1 MRFAACM
8 ALTPRTAGQETD
20 NGDTME
26 NIIYATAIDTARSIA
41 EGKVSAVE
49 VLQAHFARI
58 DATNPTMNAVVWQDR
73 DAALAEARA
82 CDAETARGESRGALH
97 GVPVTVK
104 ESFDI
109 AGAPT
114 TWGIPEWADNIAET
128 DSDVVQRYRAAG
140 AVVFGKTNVP
150 LKLVEWQ
157 SFNAVYGST
166 SNPWD
171 TTRTPGGSSGGSAAA
186 LASGMSA
193 LEAGSDIGSSI
204 RNPAHYC
211 GVFGLKPTWG
221 VVSKDGHKSKG
232 WYPDTDIAVAG
243 PLARSADDLTLAF
256 DLLKGPSRFEASQWA
271 PSLRPDNR
279 TRLSEFRVA
288 LMLGDPAVQVDNAYL
303 DALSGFADR
312 LEAAGATV
320 IRDRIPEIDTEAHF
334 MLYLK
339 LLGAAM
345 SGGISDAEAA
355 AIIAPFA
362 DQPADVQRVFGT
374 RVSGL
379 AISHREW
386 LDLHNRRLAARL
398 AFDAFFE
405 DVDILL
411 APVCAGPA
419 FPKNEEGPR
428 YSRRIQIN
436 GEQVLETEQLFW
448 SGYSGVVGIPSAV
461 GPMDR
466 IGGLP
471 VGYQA
476 IAGHGRDYTALAFAR
491 AAEAEF
497 GGFTPP
503 PALG

>member
-1 MRFAACM
+1 MSDI
-8 ALTPRTAGQETD
+8 L
-20 NGDTME
+20 
-26 NIIYATAIDTARSIA
+26 YATAIETARAIA
-41 EGKVSAVE
+41 DKHMSAVE
-49 VLQAHFARI
+49 VLDAHFARV
-58 DATNPTMNAVVWQDR
+58 DAINPTINAIIWQDR
-73 DAALAEARA
+73 EAARAEARA
-82 CDAETARGESRGALH
+82 CDAETARGESRGPLH

-104 ESFDI
+104 ESFDL

-114 TWGIPEWADNIAET
+114 TWGIPEWKNNIART
-128 DSDVVQRYRAAG
+128 DSDAVKRYRAAG

-150 LKLVEWQ
+150 LKLADWQ
-157 SFNAVYGST
+157 SFNDIYGST
-166 SNPWD
+166 ANPWD
-171 TTRTPGGSSGGSAAA
+171 TSRTPGGSSGGAAAA
-186 LASGMSA
+186 LATGMTA
-193 LEAGSDIGSSI
+193 LEVGSDIGSSI

-211 GVFGLKPTWG
+211 GVFGLKPTWAAVSMQGHLPEGWHADIDIG
-221 VVSKDGHKSKG
+221 VG
-232 WYPDTDIAVAG
+232 G

-271 PSLRPDNR
+271 SNLRPDPRNHVR
-279 TRLSEFRVA
+279 EFRVA
-288 LMLGDPAVQVDNAYL
+288 LMAGDPAVQVDTAYL
-303 DALSGFADR
+303 EALSAFADR

-320 IRDRIPEIDTEAHF
+320 IRDRLPDIDSEAHF
-334 MLYLK
+334 TLYLK

-345 SGGISDAEAA
+345 SGGMSDADVAA
-355 AIIAPFA
+355 TIAPFA
-362 DQPADVQRVFGT
+362 DQPADVQRIFGT
-374 RVSGL
+374 RVAGT

-386 LDLHNRRLAARL
+386 LDLNNRRLAARL

-419 FPKNEEGPR
+419 FLRNETPPR
-428 YSRRIQIN
+428 FSRRIDIN
-436 GEQVLETEQLFW
+436 GKQVLETEQLFW

-491 AAEAEF
+491 AVEAEF
-497 GGFTPP
+497 GGFVPP
-503 PALG
+503 PELM